1 MFNVKHTKPLL
12 SRPGSKVR
20 FNSNELLVHMPCELV
35 YPFLPH
41 MGRARDPYCGKMT
54 TVIAFLPTGRQC
66 IRNKKT
72 YDVLKAAIQLLFAF
86 LPSITQPKRHL
97 NRTVLWSFRKQSSQV
112 TLRQKCYPTYPP
124 QKNADGVQDGRRRML
139 WAGRG
144 NGGNWKHQRSSW
156 TCLGIKWRSKQGFLE
171 TSIRATKLCRFY
183 SAYIRICV

>member
-86 LPSITQPKRHL
+86 LPSRTQPKRHL
-97 NRTVLWSFRKQSSQV
+97 NRKVLWSFRKQSSQV

-124 QKNADGVQDGRRRML
+124 QKTQMEYKTEEDECSERDG
-139 WAGRG
+139 A
-144 NGGNWKHQRSSW
+144 
-156 TCLGIKWRSKQGFLE
+156 TEE
-171 TSIRATKLCRFY
+171 TENIRDHPGPV
-183 SAYIRICV
+183 SA